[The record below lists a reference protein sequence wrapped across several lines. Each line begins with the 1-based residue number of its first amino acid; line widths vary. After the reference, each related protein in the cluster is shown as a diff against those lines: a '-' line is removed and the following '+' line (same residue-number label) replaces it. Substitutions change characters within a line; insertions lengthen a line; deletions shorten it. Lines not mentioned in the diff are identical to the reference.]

1 MELTYRGK
9 RFTVE
14 TTNEELKIDNQSHS
28 FNLEEYSENILKI
41 TIDNIQRAVYLAND
55 SKNVYVFIDGEQ
67 YIIQKVDETLE
78 VDTIDDTTNK
88 DIEIIKPPMP
98 GSIVKI
104 LVENGQEV
112 DEGTPILVL
121 EAMKMEM
128 TLYSSIKGIITEIN
142 VAPGE
147 QIDADKTLV
156 LIKRK
161 ENN

>member
-1 MELTYRGK
+1 MELTYKGK
-9 RFTVE
+9 RYI
-14 TTNEELKIDNQSHS
+14 TNLSNNELKIDSQNHS
-28 FNLEEYSENILKI
+28 FALDEYTENILKI
-41 TIDNIQRAVYLAND
+41 TIDGKQKVVYIAND

-67 YIIQKVDETLE
+67 FTIQKVDETIE
-78 VDTIDDTTNK
+78 VDKIDDIASK

-104 LVENGQEV
+104 LVEMGQEV
-112 DEGTPILVL
+112 EEGTAILVI

-128 TLYSSIKGIITEIN
+128 TLYSSIKGIVTEIN
-142 VAPGE
+142 VGPGE
-147 QIDADKTLV
+147 QVDADKTLV